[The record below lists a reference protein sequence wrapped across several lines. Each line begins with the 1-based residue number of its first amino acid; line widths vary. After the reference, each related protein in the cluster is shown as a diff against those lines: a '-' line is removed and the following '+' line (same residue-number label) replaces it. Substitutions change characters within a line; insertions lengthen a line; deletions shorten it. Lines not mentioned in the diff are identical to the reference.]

1 MILLYLCT
9 FLWAKFDTEF
19 IIISALHQAKL
30 WLTHL
35 AAGSSRLWES
45 CVSVMFSVSCS
56 SCGWVVVGSGNLAT
70 GAAGN
75 KYPVPRRVWAS
86 RQQQRGVKVVLL
98 VDTFHHH
105 RCRCRWSITSYHLS
119 SLVTNPHFH
128 IHVTDRSIAQKW
140 LEHRTSACRDSSW
153 SGGAHTQTPTV
164 MTLQHSSP
172 ATRVWNAD
180 LVCTGQPLEPS
191 AAAAQP
197 RQDGG
202 WRGPG
207 RGPLHRQE
215 VPPGQHVQPHRRLL
229 PRRDHR
235 R

>member
-75 KYPVPRRVWAS
+75 KYPVPRRVWAADSS
-86 RQQQRGVKVVLL
+86 REEWRLCCWWTHSTITAV
-98 VDTFHHH
+98 
-105 RCRCRWSITSYHLS
+105 WSITSYHLS

-140 LEHRTSACRDSSW
+140 LEHRTSEVHVETAAEAE
-153 SGGAHTQTPTV
+153 GPTPRHPQWWHYSTAAV
-164 MTLQHSSP
+164 
-172 ATRVWNAD
+172 R
-180 LVCTGQPLEPS
+180 PLECEM
-191 AAAAQP
+191 
-197 RQDGG
+197 RI
-202 WRGPG
+202 
-207 RGPLHRQE
+207 
-215 VPPGQHVQPHRRLL
+215 
-229 PRRDHR
+229 
-235 R
+235 